1 MMQLDYLTDG
11 KYEVASV
18 IATILLF
25 VSLGLAL
32 VARVFGYKEM
42 S

>member
-18 IATILLF
+18 TATILLF
-25 VSLGLAL
+25 VSLALAL
-32 VARVFGYKEM
+32 IARLFGYKGM